1 MNTTE
6 PISTEG
12 YTYFSIYRA
21 HAIYVNPKAERYTY
35 AAGRDD
41 RITVFDVGFSEIQ
54 AQLDEITRNGTKTT

>member
-1 MNTTE
+1 MNPTE

-21 HAIYVNPKAERYTY
+21 HAIYVNPEAEVYTY

-41 RITVFDVGFSEIQ
+41 RITVFDVSFEKIQ